1 MEGQMMTMMEQ
12 QMAIQQEIL
21 MEMKLQATVDE

>member
-1 MEGQMMTMMEQ
+1 MEQQMMAMMEK

-21 MEMKLQATVDE
+21 MEMKLQANN

>member
-1 MEGQMMTMMEQ
+1 MDQQMMTMMEK
-12 QMAIQQEIL
+12 QMVMQQEIL

>member
-21 MEMKLQATVDE
+21 MEMKLQATLDE

>member
-21 MEMKLQATVDE
+21 MEMKLQATIDE

>member
-1 MEGQMMTMMEQ
+1 MEQQMMAMMEK

-21 MEMKLQATVDE
+21 MEMKLQANK